1 MVDDIILELYLSLV
15 QSGDEMEEGEIEK
28 YLDKVSGILD
38 RNPTFADAWNSL
50 GLLYTAKCKI
60 FMDKAS
66 EAFRKALEINNDYD
80 KARKNLR
87 LTENDRQGIFIL
99 LKALLD

>member
-1 MVDDIILELYLSLV
+1 
-15 QSGDEMEEGEIEK
+15 
-28 YLDKVSGILD
+28 
-38 RNPTFADAWNSL
+38 
-50 GLLYTAKCKI
+50 
-60 FMDKAS
+60 MDKAS
-66 EAFRKALEINNDYD
+66 EAFNKALEINSRYE